1 MRLMCCCI
9 LSLVVMAT
17 GFPQG
22 TMDNFQDP
30 LNIDTPDDQDEGANV
45 NPQGNPQTGSSYF
58 IPTEADSSISSSSEE
73 EGSDTDMGSIVPV
86 GSVPSGTAGQGGS
99 PVVGAGAAG
108 NKATG
113 VQGGG
118 AQGGGQGGG
127 NAGSTDQNSGE
138 QKPGGALQDD
148 PSFLSKIQTNG
159 NTQLHTGSAGQ
170 AVGIAIGVL
179 ALVSVSTIGI
189 IFAIRKKR
197 DGFMRFYTQASNE
210 L

>member
-1 MRLMCCCI
+1 
-9 LSLVVMAT
+9 MAT

-30 LNIDTPDDQDEGANV
+30 LNIDTPDDQDDGQGANV
-45 NPQGNPQTGSSYF
+45 NPQGNPQAGSSYF
-58 IPTEADSSISSSSEE
+58 VPTEADSASSSSSEE
-73 EGSDTDMGSIVPV
+73 EGSDTDMGSSVPV
-86 GSVPSGTAGQGGS
+86 GSVPSGTAGAGGS

-108 NKATG
+108 NEAAGAG

-138 QKPGGALQDD
+138 QKPGGSLQDD
-148 PSFLSKIQTNG
+148 PSFLSKIQARPNG

-170 AVGIAIGVL
+170 SVGIAIGVL
-179 ALVSVSTIGI
+179 ALVSVSTVGI

-197 DGFMRFYTQASNE
+197 DGFMRFYTQASSE